1 MNKLNFFLFL
11 FLFTGCQSNTAK
23 QPVKFEEALNCAEKW
38 FKAWEVLSKDV
49 FQLPENLPTR
59 FVFFDTTFVY
69 TTSPLTGKGG
79 NIIEGPQL
87 SSEKQIWYK
96 KIHNGIVVLP
106 DSATKSIQMM
116 IFASPTKEIDVKGY
130 FVMPLLSF
138 WEHEKIDG
146 HGIGLE
152 NLTAGVFTH
161 EFCHTQQLG
170 SFDKFGEYFEA
181 YQKKN
186 GSENFG
192 DDMIQD
198 FYENDKLIS
207 FHYKNELDAFKKAAD
222 ANEKTIKAET
232 VNALKLLEIKHAE
245 ILQKDKKDLK
255 IIDDIW
261 LTMEGVG
268 QYAMYAWFINSKG
281 GNLSQ
286 DISMKAIKTKSWSQE
301 EGFAM
306 FYLLSKYE
314 KPETWAKYFFG
325 SDMKTITEILRR
337 KTK

>member
-1 MNKLNFFLFL
+1 MNKLNIFILLFL
-11 FLFTGCQSNTAK
+11 FAACKNNTTKQS
-23 QPVKFEEALNCAEKW
+23 VKSEEALNCADKW
-38 FKAWEVLSKDV
+38 FKAWEVVSKDV
-49 FQLPENLPTR
+49 FQLHENIPTR
-59 FVFFDTTFVY
+59 FVFFDTVFVY
-69 TTSPLTGKGG
+69 TTSSLTGQGG

-87 SSEKQIWYK
+87 FGEKQVWYK
-96 KIHNGIVVLP
+96 KEHKGMILLP
-106 DSATKSIQMM
+106 DSSTRSVQMM
-116 IFASPTKEIDVKGY
+116 IYAGPSKETEVKVY

-138 WEHEKIDG
+138 WEHEKTDG

-170 SFDKFGEYFEA
+170 SFDKFGEHFEV

-198 FYENDKLIS
+198 FYEKDKSIS
-207 FHYKNELDAFKKAAD
+207 LLYNNELYAFKKAAD
-222 ANEKTIKAET
+222 TNEKTIKKET
-232 VNALKLLEIKHAE
+232 INALKLFEIKHAE

-268 QYAMYAWFINSKG
+268 QYAMYAWFTNPKG
-281 GNLSQ
+281 GNLPQ
-286 DISMKAIKTKSWSQE
+286 DISLKAVKTKSWSQE
-301 EGFAM
+301 EGFTM

-325 SDMKTITEILRR
+325 SDMRTITEILRN